1 MTPISVLEQAAELG
15 LKLGVEPCDT
25 LTVRP
30 ASRCHS
36 DFADLLRAH
45 KWHLLVLLQLGFIM
59 LDSEA
64 LGETI
69 FFAENADTKA
79 CLVEAGAEP
88 ASIYTCDELRALVEQ
103 HRQQP
108 FTVAVL
114 LRLHEVRRMFG
125 ARVVQ

>member
-1 MTPISVLEQAAELG
+1 MTPIAVLEQAAGLG
-15 LKLGVEPCDT
+15 LKLGVESCDT

-45 KWHLLVLLQLGFIM
+45 KRHLLILLQLGFIVV
-59 LDSEA
+59 DSEA

-69 FFAENADTKA
+69 FFAENEDTKA

-88 ASIYTCDELRALVEQ
+88 ASIYTCDELRVLVEQ

-108 FTVAVL
+108 FTVADLV
-114 LRLHEVRRMFG
+114 RLHETRRTFG
-125 ARVVQ
+125 ARVVK